1 VRIDEALAASKALDV
16 QFGSSTLHIMY
27 RPSNYTIAEMEE
39 AESRRAE
46 KGYLVKMIQD
56 LVEAWDL
63 TRVEPILGDDG
74 VQVGEREVPV
84 NVGSAEEVRQYVTRP
99 IIVGILKA
107 IREDG
112 EAGEA

>member
-16 QFGSSTLHIMY
+16 QFGSSTL
-27 RPSNYTIAEMEE
+27 NYTIAEMEE